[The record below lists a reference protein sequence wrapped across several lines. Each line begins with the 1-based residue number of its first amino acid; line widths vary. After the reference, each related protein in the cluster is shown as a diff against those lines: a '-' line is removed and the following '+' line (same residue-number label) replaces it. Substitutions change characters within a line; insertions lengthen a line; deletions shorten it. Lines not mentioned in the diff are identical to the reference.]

1 MIDIALDGAKLKPL
15 SATGPGQLIQFVENG
30 QTAIVVAG
38 PADRI
43 CFVGLSGRDA
53 LRLTMMGSPANS
65 DIEVVSL
72 GTPELRLKIGRVG
85 GANSIRRSP
94 VDRCI
99 IISGAGASLAVLQ
112 NLMGGQTRLHFVDL
126 ATWSLLTQSPQVH
139 RCAHVA
145 EWKLLARF
153 GDGEFTTLA
162 EHVEATAG

>member
-1 MIDIALDGAKLKPL
+1 MIDIALDGAKLKQL
-15 SATGPGQLIQFVENG
+15 SATGPGELIQFVEDG

-43 CFVGLSGRDA
+43 CFVRLSGPDA
-53 LRLTMMGSPANS
+53 LRLTMGTLANS
-65 DIEVVSL
+65 DIEVVGL
-72 GTPELRLKIGRVG
+72 GIPELRLKIGRVG
-85 GANSIRRSP
+85 DANSIRRSP

-112 NLMGGQTRLHFVDL
+112 NFMGGQTRLHFVDL
-126 ATWSLLTQSPQVH
+126 ASWSLLTQSPQVH

>member
-1 MIDIALDGAKLKPL
+1 MIDIALDGAKLKQL
-15 SATGPGQLIQFVENG
+15 SATDPGELIQFVQDG

-43 CFVGLSGRDA
+43 CFVRLSGPDA
-53 LRLTMMGSPANS
+53 LRLTMGALANS

-85 GANSIRRSP
+85 DANSISRSP

-99 IISGAGASLAVLQ
+99 IISDAGASLAVLQ
-112 NLMGGQTRLHFVDL
+112 NFMGGQTRLHFVDL
-126 ATWSLLTQSPQVH
+126 ASWSLLTQSPQVH
-139 RCAHVA
+139 RCALVA

-162 EHVEATAG
+162 ENVEATAG